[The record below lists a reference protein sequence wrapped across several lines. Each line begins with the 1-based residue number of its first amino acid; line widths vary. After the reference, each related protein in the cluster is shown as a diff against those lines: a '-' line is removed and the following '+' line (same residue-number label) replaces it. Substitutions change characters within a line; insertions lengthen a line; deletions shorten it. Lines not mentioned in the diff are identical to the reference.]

1 MQNTTLFHLSWRKY
15 LTLLFL
21 LLGTGFFASGVIT
34 WIAANWDY
42 FSRFEKLY
50 GVQSLFGVSILL
62 SVFFITM
69 KRKKAG
75 YFCTSSCFCFSRCGI
90 AWGNIRFNWANV
102 SNGR

>member
-62 SVFFITM
+62 SVFFYYYEA
-69 KRKKAG
+69 KKSRLLL
-75 YFCTSSCFCFSRCGI
+75 YFLLFLLFSQQYCLGQY
-90 AWGNIRFNWANV
+90 
-102 SNGR
+102 SL

>member
-69 KRKKAG
+69 KRKKSRLLL
-75 YFCTSSCFCFSRCGI
+75 YFLLFLLFSQQYCLGQY
-90 AWGNIRFNWANV
+90 
-102 SNGR
+102 SL

>member
-62 SVFFITM
+62 SVFFYYYEA
-69 KRKKAG
+69 KKKQV
-75 YFCTSSCFCFSRCGI
+75 TSVLPLVFAFLAAVLLGQYSL
-90 AWGNIRFNWANV
+90 
-102 SNGR
+102 